1 MAVPKKKR
9 YKQIVQ
15 SRRSLRNIT
24 LLQKNRINF
33 TKYLN
38 FFNNVQTVLDNTTDY
53 DFLTH
58 NFSYS
63 NLKNFRYN
71 K

>member
-24 LLQKNRINF
+24 LLQKNKISF

-38 FFNNVQTVLDNTTDY
+38 FFNSVQNVSDTTADF